1 MNPLSTNG
9 RLTSTSP
16 MSTTRSLSVVIPA
29 YCEAENIVSTLENV
43 TAALAQLD
51 LVYEVLVID
60 DGSSDGTGALVTDN
74 LSRFPHVR
82 LLTNERNRGF
92 GWSYRRGVEAA
103 ALDHIVMVHGDN
115 AWGAATLR
123 DLFSHTGDAD
133 VIVGYTRHM
142 WRSRAWSRTIISKT
156 FTFFVNAITWRW
168 LTYYNGL
175 QIHRAPVLK
184 SLRIES
190 HGYGFQAEVLVKA
203 LRLTTTYREV
213 AMDLTERTRGE
224 SQAFRVKNVVD
235 VARTLWLLLALSWAP
250 PPDTARVAGR

>member
-1 MNPLSTNG
+1 MT
-9 RLTSTSP
+9 R
-16 MSTTRSLSVVIPA
+16 TRSLSVVIPA
-29 YCEAENIVSTLENV
+29 YCEAENILATLENV

-60 DGSSDGTGALVTDN
+60 DGSSDGTGTLVTDN

-82 LLTNERNRGF
+82 LFTNERNRGF

-115 AWGAATLR
+115 AWGAATLC

-133 VIVGYTRHM
+133 VIIGYTRHM
-142 WRSRAWSRTIISKT
+142 WRSRTWSRTILSKL
-156 FTFFVNAITWRW
+156 FTFLVNAITWRW

-175 QIHRAPVLK
+175 QIHRASVLK
-184 SLRIES
+184 NLRIES

-235 VARTLWLLLALSWAP
+235 VARTLWLLLALPWAP
-250 PPDTARVAGR
+250 PPGTARVAGR

>member
-1 MNPLSTNG
+1 
-9 RLTSTSP
+9 

-29 YCEAENIVSTLENV
+29 YCEAENILSTLENV

-60 DGSSDGTGALVTDN
+60 DGSRDGTGALVTGN

-103 ALDHIVMVHGDN
+103 ALDHVVMVHGDN

-142 WRSRAWSRTIISKT
+142 WRSRTWSRTIISKM
-156 FTFFVNAITWRW
+156 FTFLVNAITWRW

-175 QIHRAPVLK
+175 QIHRASVLK

-224 SQAFRVKNVVD
+224 SQAFRLKNVVD

-250 PPDTARVAGR
+250 PPGTARVAGR